1 MALLDTR
8 LQKQT
13 IYIFGCWVN
22 SKNHLCTPK
31 LVWGHFA
38 DQVDVK
44 CNYCEEMDSH
54 RHRVLHCKAT
64 QEARVQHSS
73 ICQQLEEAEDM
84 QLAFP
89 LAYKS
94 PEDQFLQAAWLPSMR
109 MSRGMRRNHGCDH
122 EIAWHCDT
130 PWSVSRAIHTC

>member
-1 MALLDTR
+1 
-8 LQKQT
+8 
-13 IYIFGCWVN
+13 
-22 SKNHLCTPK
+22 
-31 LVWGHFA
+31 
-38 DQVDVK
+38 
-44 CNYCEEMDSH
+44 MDSH

-94 PEDQFLQAAWLPSMR
+94 PEDQFLQDMLYRIPEPHLEMPNAPKLTWVYTDGSCYFTQQPK
-109 MSRGMRRNHGCDH
+109 
-122 EIAWHCDT
+122 I
-130 PWSVSRAIHTC
+130 